1 MNYTFRGARVVDGSG
16 RPSYRADVVTKA
28 GVITEITEPG
38 QATAGAGRVMD
49 VDGLVLA
56 PGFIDMHAHSD
67 LALLTDPHHV
77 AKAAQGVT
85 LEVLGQDGLGY
96 APVDDTTLRQLR
108 IQLAGWNGDP
118 EDLDWDWRTVG
129 GYLDRLDEGI
139 AVNAAYLVPHGTVRA
154 LVLGWE
160 NRPPTSGE
168 LDMMRELVAEGMR
181 QGAVGMS
188 SGLTYPPGMYADT
201 EELVELCRVVAAH
214 GGYHSPHHRSY
225 GRDALAAYAEMIEV
239 SRRSSC
245 PLHLA
250 HTMMNF
256 PDNAGRAADLLRL
269 IDDALSDGCDISM
282 DSYPYTAGS
291 TTLAALLPSWA
302 AEGGPQALIDRL
314 QDLPTRMRLRRDLEE
329 RGSDGCHGV
338 PVDWS
343 AVRISG
349 VRDPANQPHVGA
361 TLADLAAREGRAAAD
376 VYFDLLVRDRL
387 GTTCL
392 QHVGHEEN
400 VRAIMRHP
408 AHTVGSDGLL
418 AGTRPHPRAW
428 GTFPRLLGRYV
439 RALNLLT
446 LEECVAKMTSRPAR
460 RLGLATRGLV
470 KPGYLADLVLFDPET
485 VGEVA
490 TYDEPRRPPRGIPF
504 VMVAGT
510 WVIDEGRPTGARP
523 GRSVRR
529 LR

>member
-1 MNYTFRGARVVDGSG
+1 
-16 RPSYRADVVTKA
+16 
-28 GVITEITEPG
+28 
-38 QATAGAGRVMD
+38 
-49 VDGLVLA
+49 
-56 PGFIDMHAHSD
+56 
-67 LALLTDPHHV
+67 
-77 AKAAQGVT
+77 
-85 LEVLGQDGLGY
+85 
-96 APVDDTTLRQLR
+96 
-108 IQLAGWNGDP
+108 
-118 EDLDWDWRTVG
+118 
-129 GYLDRLDEGI
+129 
-139 AVNAAYLVPHGTVRA
+139 
-154 LVLGWE
+154 
-160 NRPPTSGE
+160 
-168 LDMMRELVAEGMR
+168 
-181 QGAVGMS
+181 
-188 SGLTYPPGMYADT
+188 MYADT

-314 QDLPTRMRLRRDLEE
+314 QDLPARMRLRRDLEE

-343 AVRISG
+343 TVRISG
-349 VRDPANQPHVGA
+349 VRDPANQPYVGA
-361 TLADLAAREGRAAAD
+361 TLADLAAREGRAA
-376 VYFDLLVRDRL
+376 
-387 GTTCL
+387 GTCTSTCSS
-392 QHVGHEEN
+392 
-400 VRAIMRHP
+400 A
-408 AHTVGSDGLL
+408 TGS
-418 AGTRPHPRAW
+418 APHASSTW